1 MSMAAETLREHSARW
16 LQLVRPTL
24 RWNTV
29 CSYTNTLNK
38 RILPSLGDTP
48 IDELTRTQL
57 KAWFIEQM
65 GKGKV
70 STASHALSI
79 LHIVLEAAVED
90 ETIPANPASA
100 IRRSLRHV
108 VKRKTY
114 REPMTKDQLH
124 SFLEA
129 ARNDQE
135 TYHGVLLMAYTGVR
149 LGEAL
154 GLQWA
159 DVDLSGRHLRVQ
171 RQASA
176 SGEFAPLKSATSS
189 RSIPISTHLANV
201 LWRVRTDRETAA
213 LRFNVPCGPG
223 VIFADIGRE
232 PKIEGAR
239 KKLKLAVKRACQ
251 TAGLPPGYSCHTL
264 RHTYATQLFE
274 HGAHS
279 KLVQK
284 VLGHSTLGQTD
295 LYTRHAVMT
304 DVSAI
309 ELMSKGIDVAEKS

>member
-1 MSMAAETLREHSARW
+1 MSMAADTLRTHSEKW

-29 CSYTNTLNK
+29 SSYQNTLNK
-38 RILPSLGDTP
+38 RILPYLGDTP
-48 IDELTRTQL
+48 LDALNRTQI
-57 KAWFIEQM
+57 KAWFVQQM
-65 GKGKV
+65 GLCKV
-70 STASHALSI
+70 STASLALSI
-79 LHIVLEAAVED
+79 LHIILEAAVEA
-90 ETIPANPASA
+90 ETIPSNPARS

-108 VKRKTY
+108 VKRRTY
-114 REPMTKDQLH
+114 REPMTKEQLH
-124 SFLEA
+124 AFLEA
-129 ARNDQE
+129 ARSDQE

-159 DVDLSGRHLRVQ
+159 DVDLSGKYLRVQ

-176 SGEFAPLKSATSS
+176 SGEFAPLKSETSR

-201 LWRVRTDRETAA
+201 LWRVRTDRETTA
-213 LRFNVPCGPG
+213 LRYRVPCGPG
-223 VIFADIGRE
+223 VIFPELGRE
-232 PKIEGAR
+232 PTIESAR
-239 KKLKLAVKRACQ
+239 KRLKLAVQRACKR
-251 TAGLPPGYSCHTL
+251 AGLPPGFSCHSL

-284 VLGHSTLGQTD
+284 ALGHSTLGQTD

-309 ELMSKGIDVAEKS
+309 EKMSDGMAEKL

>member
-29 CSYTNTLNK
+29 CSYDQTLTH
-38 RILPSLGDTP
+38 RILPFLGDTP
-48 IDELTRTQL
+48 LESLNRVQL

-65 GKGKV
+65 GKTKV
-70 STASHALSI
+70 STAIHSLSV
-79 LHIVLEAAVED
+79 LHVVLAAAVED
-90 ETIPANPASA
+90 EVIPKNPASA
-100 IRRSLRHV
+100 IRRSLRNV
-108 VKRKTY
+108 VKARTY

-129 ARNDQE
+129 ARSDQE

-159 DVDLSGRHLRVQ
+159 DVDLSGKFLRVQ
-171 RQASA
+171 RQGCA
-176 SGEFAPLKSATSS
+176 SGEIAPLKSESAR

-201 LWRVRTDRETAA
+201 LWRVRTDRETAS
-213 LRFNVPCGPG
+213 LRFNVPCGQG
-223 VIFADIGRE
+223 VIFADIGKE
-232 PKIEGAR
+232 PNIHNAR
-239 KKLKLAVKRACQ
+239 ARIKAAVKRACKK
-251 TAGLPPGYSCHTL
+251 AGLPPGFSCHTL
-264 RHTYATQLFE
+264 RHTYGTQLFE
-274 HGAHS
+274 HGAHP

-284 VLGHSTLGQTD
+284 LMGHSTLGQTD
-295 LYTRHAVMT
+295 LYTRYALT
-304 DVSAI
+304 PDVSAV
-309 ELMSKGIDVAEKS
+309 EKMSAGLDGAEKS